1 MKCWS
6 RGVPRA
12 ERVLEQFKLQVTP
25 KHQELQGGQNKL
37 AHILYALTLP
47 NINRFSKLFHYQN
60 QQQICNNT
68 ITKDLTTPRVCH
80 YTTL

>member
-1 MKCWS
+1 MPIIVTYSWETSRSCYTKMKCWS

-60 QQQICNNT
+60 QE
-68 ITKDLTTPRVCH
+68 KKL
-80 YTTL
+80 